1 MLIGAQTLRS
11 TLPLAVLFATLQHP
25 SRSACSDR
33 FTHPTCVVQRN
44 YFRCHTDW
52 RHDSRGL
59 ALGLLPPDELFV
71 TIPRSTA
78 CPIYRL
84 PLSISTV
91 YRFSGLSTTT
101 RQHFRTRFTLQD
113 KVTSSTDSFF
123 WCQPLR
129 NRALRQQRL
138 TVQRFLPLR
147 SLLNTD
153 MRLSQRTRTAALLCF
168 SNGSQL
174 RLQDK
179 SATVTPITAPMD
191 SRRLHSFMALR
202 FNDLQQDTRLTPA
215 TRFPAQ
221 RSYTT
226 SSTATVRF
234 YLPYN
239 VSSSHSLAQVFPR
252 RRSFDLNKSNQR
264 VYSLSFST

>member
-1 MLIGAQTLRS
+1 MTREA
-11 TLPLAVLFATLQHP
+11 LPSVCCRPTKPSSLF
-25 SRSACSDR
+25 
-33 FTHPTCVVQRN
+33 
-44 YFRCHTDW
+44 
-52 RHDSRGL
+52 
-59 ALGLLPPDELFV
+59 
-71 TIPRSTA
+71 
-78 CPIYRL
+78 PIYRL
-84 PLSISTV
+84 PDLPCTAFNIHRIPLFRSFNNDETALQNKIS
-91 YRFSGLSTTT
+91 
-101 RQHFRTRFTLQD
+101 LQD

-234 YLPYN
+234 HLPHN

-252 RRSFDLNKSNQR
+252 RRSFDLNKSTQSVLYYHFNMR
-264 VYSLSFST
+264 HTRR